1 MKPVI
6 RIVSLLVVLGVLLS
20 ACATPTPEIITQTVK
35 ETTIVTQMVPGTP
48 EVKVITA
55 TAAPA
60 TPIPTAEPGSGT
72 VVIRAGTGDGGDGLT
87 PHQQII
93 QNFEDANPNIVVQ
106 LEPVSGRD
114 YYARLL
120 TQLAAKAA
128 PDIMQVGDDAVPSF
142 VEKGAFLPLD
152 GFIADEN
159 FDTSIYLPGLLEP
172 GMVDGKLY
180 LLPKDYSP
188 LAVYYNK
195 KLFDAANLPYPKDG
209 WTWDE
214 FLATA
219 QQLTKTDAAGKVSQW
234 GVQLPGPWTTGF
246 EYWVAAAGGALI
258 SKDGK
263 SFIGQMDSP
272 QVAKAVQFYADLYN
286 KYKVAPPP
294 ADMNAFGG
302 GNSEFA
308 SGKAAMSLFG
318 RWPQSG
324 YKTNPNIDLGVV
336 APPKDQAR
344 ANVLFWGGF
353 GIASSTKNAQDA
365 FKYLSFVSGE
375 PGAQVWKDWALPA
388 VTSVAVSSGLSTDPI
403 EGVWINELNNLVPR
417 AYTYTP
423 YWNETADPALRKVL
437 ESVIIDPNA
446 DVKGLLAQA
455 AKDAQA
461 NLDKLMK

>member
-1 MKPVI
+1 MLKTLRLI
-6 RIVSLLVVLGVLLS
+6 SFLILVSVVVA
-20 ACATPTPEIITQTVK
+20 ACAAPTQSA
-35 ETTIVTQMVPGTP
+35 GG
-48 EVKVITA
+48 VI
-55 TAAPA
+55 
-60 TPIPTAEPGSGT
+60 
-72 VVIRAGTGDGGDGLT
+72 VIRAGTGDGGDGLT

-93 QNFEDANPNIVVQ
+93 QNFEDANASIIVQ

-142 VEKGAFLPLD
+142 VSKNAFVALD
-152 GFIADEN
+152 EFIKANN

-172 GMVDGKLY
+172 GKVNGKQY

-195 KLFDAANLPYPKDG
+195 KLFDAAGAAYPKEG
-209 WTWDE
+209 WTWDD
-214 FLATA
+214 FLASA
-219 QQLTKTDAAGKVSQW
+219 QKLTLKDASGKVTQW

-246 EYWVAAAGGALI
+246 EYWVAAAGGSLF
-258 SKDGK
+258 SQDGK
-263 SFIGQMDSP
+263 SFTGYMDS
-272 QVAKAVQFYADLYN
+272 AAAARAVQFYADLYN
-286 KYKVAPPP
+286 KYQVAPQP

-302 GNSEFA
+302 GNTEFA
-308 SGKAAMSLFG
+308 SGKAAMMLFG

-324 YKTNPNIDLGVV
+324 FKTNPNITLGVV
-336 APPKDQAR
+336 APPQDKAR

-353 GIASSTKNAQDA
+353 GIAASAKDPATT

-388 VTSVAVSSGLSTDPI
+388 VKSVAESSGMAADPI
-403 EGVWINELNNLVPR
+403 EGVWIAELSHLTPR
-417 AYTYTP
+417 AYTFTP
-423 YWNETADPALRKVL
+423 YWNEAADPALRKVL
-437 ESVIIDPNA
+437 ETVILDPKA
-446 DVKGLLAQA
+446 DVATLLAQA

-461 NLDKLMK
+461 ALSKQVKE

>member
-1 MKPVI
+1 MFTKLRLI
-6 RIVSLLVVLGVLLS
+6 SFFVLLGLALA
-20 ACATPTPEIITQTVK
+20 ACAAPTQT
-35 ETTIVTQMVPGTP
+35 TSG
-48 EVKVITA
+48 VI
-55 TAAPA
+55 
-60 TPIPTAEPGSGT
+60 
-72 VVIRAGTGDGGDGLT
+72 VIRAGTGDGGDGLT

-93 QNFEDANPNIVVQ
+93 QNFEDVNANIIVQ

-142 VEKGAFLPLD
+142 VSKNAFVALD
-152 GFIADEN
+152 DYIAN
-159 FDTSIYLPGLLEP
+159 NKFDTSIYLPGLLEP
-172 GMVDGKLY
+172 GKVGGKQY

-195 KLFDAANLPYPKDG
+195 KLFDAAGAAYPKEG
-209 WTWDE
+209 WTWDD

-219 QQLTKTDAAGKVSQW
+219 QKLTLKDATGKVTQW

-258 SKDGK
+258 SQDGK
-263 SFIGQMDSP
+263 SFVGFMDSP
-272 QVAKAVQFYADLYN
+272 AVARAVQFYADLYN
-286 KYKVAPPP
+286 KYQVAPQP

-302 GNSEFA
+302 GNTEFA
-308 SGKAAMSLFG
+308 SGKAAMMLFG

-324 YKTNPNIDLGVV
+324 FKTNPNITLGVA
-336 APPKDQAR
+336 APPADKAR

-353 GIASSTKNAQDA
+353 GIATSAKDPTTT

-375 PGAQVWKDWALPA
+375 PGAKVWKDWALPA
-388 VTSVAVSSGLSTDPI
+388 VKSVAESSGMASDPI
-403 EGVWINELNNLVPR
+403 EGVWIAELNHLAPR
-417 AYTYTP
+417 AYTFTP

-437 ESVIIDPNA
+437 ETVILDPKA
-446 DVKGLLAQA
+446 DAGALLSQA

-461 NLDKLMK
+461 ALDKLVKK